1 MNLYYKNKTNK
12 QTNKMENDID
22 LALAI
27 PVTEYSRSVI
37 DVVMNWLTGQT
48 ETEQKSKE
56 DVQYNKL
63 IFNDDQIGVLSTF
76 AECIAYFTT
85 EENPDTDAANWDPA
99 KIAQMIYPSPSY
111 ILCVYP
117 EDQIGNVEYV
127 GSDTDTDIDRT
138 TKLDVDGVE
147 IEVTPKKENLTYT
160 RVYLIQD
167 ILDAIIEATEE
178 TKPIETETTK
188 TKETPDG
195 L

>member
-1 MNLYYKNKTNK
+1 
-12 QTNKMENDID
+12 MENDID

-27 PVTEYSRSVI
+27 PITEYSRSVI
-37 DVVMNWLTGQT
+37 DVVMNWLTGQ
-48 ETEQKSKE
+48 EQKSKE

-117 EDQIGNVEYV
+117 EDQIGNVEYN
-127 GSDTDTDIDRT
+127 DENEAT

-147 IEVTPKKENLTYT
+147 VEITPKKENLTYT

-167 ILDAIIEATEE
+167 ILDDIIDATKVEETEAQIEKQEIE
-178 TKPIETETTK
+178 TKPIETQ
-188 TKETPDG
+188 DG
-195 L
+195 LQ

>member
-1 MNLYYKNKTNK
+1 MHNQVK
-12 QTNKMENDID
+12 EVDVD

-27 PVTEYSRSVI
+27 PITEYSRSVI
-37 DVVMNWLTGQT
+37 DVVMNWLT
-48 ETEQKSKE
+48 EKE
-56 DVQYNKL
+56 EKENEESEKKKNKRESVQYSKL
-63 IFNDDQIGVLSTF
+63 IFNDDQISVLSTF

-111 ILCVYP
+111 ILCIYP
-117 EDQIGNVEYV
+117 EEQIGNVEYA
-127 GSDTDTDIDRT
+127 DENENDHT

-167 ILDAIIEATEE
+167 ILDSIIEAEKEKQEVETSEIKTETE
-178 TKPIETETTK
+178 TKPT
-188 TKETPDG
+188 ETPDG

>member
-1 MNLYYKNKTNK
+1 
-12 QTNKMENDID
+12 MENDID

-37 DVVMNWLTGQT
+37 DVVMNWLTGQ
-48 ETEQKSKE
+48 TEQKSKE

-111 ILCVYP
+111 ILCIYP
-117 EDQIGNVEYV
+117 EEQIGNVE
-127 GSDTDTDIDRT
+127 DIT
-138 TKLDVDGVE
+138 TE
-147 IEVTPKKENLTYT
+147 TEPNKESLVYT

-167 ILDAIIEATEE
+167 ILDSIIEAEKETSEE
-178 TKPIETETTK
+178 EKIETETKPT
-188 TKETPDG
+188 ETPDG
-195 L
+195 LQ

>member
-1 MNLYYKNKTNK
+1 
-12 QTNKMENDID
+12 MENDID

-27 PVTEYSRSVI
+27 PITEYSRSVI
-37 DVVMNWLTGQT
+37 DVVMNWLTGQ
-48 ETEQKSKE
+48 EQKSKE
-56 DVQYNKL
+56 DIQYNKL

-117 EDQIGNVEYV
+117 EDQIGNVEYN
-127 GSDTDTDIDRT
+127 DENEAT

-147 IEVTPKKENLTYT
+147 VEITPKKENLTYT

-167 ILDAIIEATEE
+167 ILDAIIDATKVEETEAQIEKQEIE
-178 TKPIETETTK
+178 TKPIETQ
-188 TKETPDG
+188 DG
-195 L
+195 LQ

>member
-1 MNLYYKNKTNK
+1 
-12 QTNKMENDID
+12 MENDID

-37 DVVMNWLTGQT
+37 DVVMNWLTGQ
-48 ETEQKSKE
+48 TEQKSKE

-117 EDQIGNVEYV
+117 EEQIGNVE
-127 GSDTDTDIDRT
+127 DTT
-138 TKLDVDGVE
+138 TE
-147 IEVTPKKENLTYT
+147 TEPKKENLTYT

-167 ILDAIIEATEE
+167 ILDSIIEAEKE
-178 TKPIETETTK
+178 TQIEETETSN
-188 TKETPDG
+188 G
-195 L
+195 LQ

>member
-1 MNLYYKNKTNK
+1 
-12 QTNKMENDID
+12 MENDID

-27 PVTEYSRSVI
+27 PITEYSRSVI
-37 DVVMNWLTGQT
+37 DVVMNWLT
-48 ETEQKSKE
+48 EKEEQGNEENKRES
-56 DVQYNKL
+56 VQYSKL
-63 IFNDDQIGVLSTF
+63 IFNDDQISVLSTF

-111 ILCVYP
+111 ILCIYP
-117 EDQIGNVEYV
+117 EEQVGNVEQDDNNV
-127 GSDTDTDIDRT
+127 EI
-138 TKLDVDGVE
+138 DVDGVE

-167 ILDAIIEATEE
+167 ILDSIVEAEKEETE
-178 TKPIETETTK
+178 TKPTETKPT
-188 TKETPDG
+188 ETPDG

>member
-1 MNLYYKNKTNK
+1 
-12 QTNKMENDID
+12 MENDID

-27 PVTEYSRSVI
+27 PITEYSRSVI
-37 DVVMNWLTGQT
+37 DVVMNWLTGQ
-48 ETEQKSKE
+48 EQKSKE

-117 EDQIGNVEYV
+117 EDQIGNVEYN
-127 GSDTDTDIDRT
+127 DENEAT

-147 IEVTPKKENLTYT
+147 VEITPKKENLTYT

-167 ILDAIIEATEE
+167 ILVAIIDATKVEETEAQIEKQEIE
-178 TKPIETETTK
+178 TKPIETQ
-188 TKETPDG
+188 DG
-195 L
+195 LQ

>member
-1 MNLYYKNKTNK
+1 
-12 QTNKMENDID
+12 MENDID

-27 PVTEYSRSVI
+27 PITEYSRSVI
-37 DVVMNWLTGQT
+37 DVVMNWLTEPKSVDEKT
-48 ETEQKSKE
+48 SKE

-111 ILCVYP
+111 ILCIYP
-117 EDQIGNVEYV
+117 EEQIGNVEV
-127 GSDTDTDIDRT
+127 DTNDNI
-138 TKLDVDGVE
+138 VDGAEVE
-147 IEVTPKKENLTYT
+147 ITPKKENLTYT

-167 ILDAIIEATEE
+167 ILDSIIEAEKE
-178 TKPIETETTK
+178 TQIEETETSN
-188 TKETPDG
+188 G
-195 L
+195 LQ

>member
-1 MNLYYKNKTNK
+1 
-12 QTNKMENDID
+12 MENDID

-27 PVTEYSRSVI
+27 PITEYSRSVI
-37 DVVMNWLTGQT
+37 DVVMNWLTGQ
-48 ETEQKSKE
+48 EQKSKE

-117 EDQIGNVEYV
+117 EDQIGNVEYN
-127 GSDTDTDIDRT
+127 DENEAT

-147 IEVTPKKENLTYT
+147 VEITPKKENLTYT

-167 ILDAIIEATEE
+167 ILDAIIDATKVEETEAQIEKQEIE
-178 TKPIETETTK
+178 TKPIETQ
-188 TKETPDG
+188 DG

>member
-1 MNLYYKNKTNK
+1 
-12 QTNKMENDID
+12 MENDID

-27 PVTEYSRSVI
+27 PITEYSRSVI
-37 DVVMNWLTGQT
+37 DVVMNWLTGQ
-48 ETEQKSKE
+48 TEQKSKE

-117 EDQIGNVEYV
+117 EEQIGNVE
-127 GSDTDTDIDRT
+127 DTT
-138 TKLDVDGVE
+138 TE
-147 IEVTPKKENLTYT
+147 TEPKKENLTYT

-167 ILDAIIEATEE
+167 ILDSIIEAEKE
-178 TKPIETETTK
+178 TQIEETETSN
-188 TKETPDG
+188 G
-195 L
+195 LQ

>member
-1 MNLYYKNKTNK
+1 
-12 QTNKMENDID
+12 MENDID

-37 DVVMNWLTGQT
+37 DVVMNWLTGQ
-48 ETEQKSKE
+48 TEQKSKE

-111 ILCVYP
+111 ILCIYP
-117 EDQIGNVEYV
+117 EEQIGNVE
-127 GSDTDTDIDRT
+127 DTT
-138 TKLDVDGVE
+138 TE
-147 IEVTPKKENLTYT
+147 TEPKKENLTYT

-167 ILDAIIEATEE
+167 ILDSIIEAEKE
-178 TKPIETETTK
+178 TQIEETETSN
-188 TKETPDG
+188 G
-195 L
+195 LQ

>member
-1 MNLYYKNKTNK
+1 
-12 QTNKMENDID
+12 MENDID

-27 PVTEYSRSVI
+27 PITEYSRSVI
-37 DVVMNWLTGQT
+37 DVVMNWLTEPKSGDEKT
-48 ETEQKSKE
+48 SKE

-111 ILCVYP
+111 ILCIYP
-117 EDQIGNVEYV
+117 EEQIGNVE
-127 GSDTDTDIDRT
+127 DIT
-138 TKLDVDGVE
+138 TE
-147 IEVTPKKENLTYT
+147 TEPNKESLVYT

-167 ILDAIIEATEE
+167 ILDSIIEAEKETSEE
-178 TKPIETETTK
+178 EKIETETKPT
-188 TKETPDG
+188 ETPDG